1 MQDCVRT
8 SGKAKIEVE
17 IKEGTDVV
25 SSFYIEAF
33 IEKTSKE
40 DITSDNASIY
50 IEEYERQIASLQ
62 EESEELLANIEQAA
76 ATEIESIE
84 QRYQAIT
91 ADLNE
96 LLANYNEV
104 KTYIEEIQDNLANL
118 VEEQMSNYLLN
129 TVVTDTVTKEK
140 DFVITNNTEII
151 FEKQYQVR
159 K

>member
-76 ATEIESIE
+76 ATEIE
-84 QRYQAIT
+84 
-91 ADLNE
+91 
-96 LLANYNEV
+96 
-104 KTYIEEIQDNLANL
+104 
-118 VEEQMSNYLLN
+118 
-129 TVVTDTVTKEK
+129 
-140 DFVITNNTEII
+140 
-151 FEKQYQVR
+151 R